1 MKRLKEEINKNGFEY
16 EREEKALEAIDAIF
30 SLVGSRDFAG
40 LRRLTKTK
48 LGSAMLDIAECYG
61 EFTEGS
67 MADWHWSENR
77 DGEIIRYARKFNPNE
92 PVMFE
97 LPDKL

>member
-16 EREEKALEAIDAIF
+16 DREKKALEAIDTIF
-30 SLVGSRDFAG
+30 SLVGSRDFTG

-67 MADWHWSENR
+67 LADWHWSSNR
-77 DGEIIRYARKFNPNE
+77 DGEIIRYARKFDPKA
-92 PVMFE
+92 PIVPKDF
-97 LPDKL
+97 D